1 MNVEALNRGSVGST
15 SGVQNGKGKPSK
27 TLLFASNFLQHPR
40 MLGSVIPS
48 SSFLVDQALK
58 EVRWETARVI
68 VEYGPGVGTFTTE
81 ILNRM
86 RPDAVLIVFEMNPN
100 FVQYL
105 QSSVTDPR
113 LRVVQGSAGEVE
125 TVLRNL
131 GCKEVDYV
139 ISGIPFSTMP
149 EAVRDNILSATFSVL
164 KPGGLFVVYQFSGK
178 VLPYL
183 ERIFGQ
189 VQKGFE
195 LLNIFPARLFFC
207 MRQQKQEI

>member
-1 MNVEALNRGSVGST
+1 MNGEALNRGSVRGARM
-15 SGVQNGKGKPSK
+15 VQNGKGKPSK
-27 TLLFASNFLQHPR
+27 TLLFARNFLQHPK

-48 SSFLVDQALK
+48 SSFLVEQALK
-58 EVRWETARVI
+58 GVRWETARVI

-86 RPDAVLIVFEMNPN
+86 RPDALLVVFEMNPE

-113 LRVVQGSAGEVE
+113 LRVVQRSAEEVE
-125 TVLRNL
+125 TTLRSL
-131 GCKEVDYV
+131 DCTEVDCV

-149 EAVRDNILSATFSVL
+149 ETVRDGILRATFSIL
-164 KPGGLFVVYQFSGK
+164 RPGGLFVVYQFSRK

-183 ERIFGQ
+183 ERVFGQ
-189 VQKGFE
+189 VQRGFE

-207 MRQQKQEI
+207 MRQPSPAR

>member
-27 TLLFASNFLQHPR
+27 TLLFARNFLQHPR

-100 FVQYL
+100 FVKYL

-125 TVLRNL
+125 TVLRTL

-149 EAVRDNILSATFSVL
+149 EAVRDDILSATFSVL

-189 VQKGFE
+189 VQKEFE

-207 MRQQKQEI
+207 MRKQKQGS